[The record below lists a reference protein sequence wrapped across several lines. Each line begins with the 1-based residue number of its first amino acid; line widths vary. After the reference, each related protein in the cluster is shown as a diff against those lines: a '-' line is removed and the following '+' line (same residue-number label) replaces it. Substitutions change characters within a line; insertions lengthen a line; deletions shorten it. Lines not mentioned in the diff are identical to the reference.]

1 MTSPTTT
8 ASQPFA
14 AAAHAAVPDI
24 QGVEEATYRKIA
36 WRILPLLFVCYI
48 INYIDRANIGIA
60 QIQFKADLHFSD
72 LVYGIGA
79 GLFFVGF
86 LLFEVPSNLMLA
98 RMGARK
104 TLLRIMTLWGA
115 VSCAMMFVRTPM
127 EFYVARMLLGAA
139 EAGFFPGLILYL
151 SYWFPA
157 ERRARVT
164 ALSFVAIPIATMI
177 GAPTSGW
184 IMRQF
189 HEVHGLAGWQWMF
202 LLEGL
207 PAIVLG
213 IVVFFSLEDR
223 PESAKWLTADEKAR
237 LTQALSVERA
247 QKAGKAAH
255 GHGKGGTLAALADWR
270 VYVAGL
276 VSFCA
281 YVLASTIAFFA
292 PVVIQATGV
301 RDTFHVG
308 LLSALPPVVGIVAML
323 IVSRHS
329 DRHRE
334 RRWHAAL
341 PLMCAAI
348 SLMVMPYMSHNLVL
362 AVLLL
367 AIATAGHLSSL
378 SVFWT
383 IPSTY
388 LAPASAAAGIAV
400 VSSIGALGGLVGP
413 SVIGYIKSVTGNLAL
428 GLQVAGCIV
437 LFGGFLLL
445 IGIPARL
452 LPKTGAGGAGRA

>member
-1 MTSPTTT
+1 MTPHAST
-8 ASQPFA
+8 ASSAIEPPVQ
-14 AAAHAAVPDI
+14 AVS
-24 QGVEEATYRKIA
+24 EATYRTISR
-36 WRILPLLFVCYI
+36 RILPLLFVCYI
-48 INYIDRANIGIA
+48 INYIDRVNIGIA

-115 VSCAMMFVRTPM
+115 VSCATMFVRTPA
-127 EFYVARMLLGAA
+127 EFYLARILLGVA
-139 EAGFFPGLILYL
+139 EAGFFPGIILYL

-184 IMRQF
+184 IMRHF
-189 HEVHGLAGWQWMF
+189 HNLHGLAGWQWMF

-213 IVVFFSLEDR
+213 VIVFLRLEDR
-223 PESAKWLTADEKAR
+223 PESATWLDADEKTTLVGVLAEER
-237 LTQALSVERA
+237 RQRSKQNHHEGMLTALR
-247 QKAGKAAH
+247 
-255 GHGKGGTLAALADWR
+255 DWR
-270 VYVAGL
+270 VYIAGL

-292 PVVIQATGV
+292 PMVIQATGV
-301 RDTFHVG
+301 KDAFHVG
-308 LLSALPPVVGIVAML
+308 LLAALPPIAGIVTMIA
-323 IVSRHS
+323 VSRHS
-329 DRHRE
+329 DRQRE

-341 PLMCAAI
+341 PLMCAAA
-348 SLMVMPYMSHNLVL
+348 SLMALPFAAANLPL

-367 AIATAGHLSSL
+367 AVATAGHLSSL

-388 LAPASAAAGIAV
+388 LASTSAAAGIAI
-400 VSSIGALGGLVGP
+400 VSSIGSLGGLVGP
-413 SVIGYIKSVTGNLAL
+413 SIIGYVKSVTGSLSE
-428 GLQVAGCIV
+428 GLVVAGCIV
-437 LFGGFLLL
+437 LAGSIILLV
-445 IGIPARL
+445 GIPARL
-452 LPKTGAGGAGRA
+452 LPKGVPAR

>member
-1 MTSPTTT
+1 MTSHTTT
-8 ASQPFA
+8 ASQPFGGTDTPVA
-14 AAAHAAVPDI
+14 GQV
-24 QGVEEATYRKIA
+24 VEESTYRKIA
-36 WRILPLLFVCYI
+36 WRTLPLLFVCYI

-115 VSCAMMFVRTPM
+115 VSCAMMFVRTPT

-184 IMRQF
+184 IMRRF
-189 HEVHGLAGWQWMF
+189 HEIHGLAGWQWMF

-213 IVVFFSLEDR
+213 VVVFFALEDK
-223 PESAKWLTADEKAR
+223 PESAKWLSADEKAR
-237 LTQALSVERA
+237 LTSVLSEERR
-247 QKAGKAAH
+247 QKAGKSGH
-255 GHGKGGTLAALADWR
+255 GHGGTLAALGDWR

-292 PVVIQATGV
+292 PLVIQSTGV
-301 RDTFHVG
+301 KDTFHVG
-308 LLSALPPVVGIVAML
+308 LLSAIPPVVGIVSML

-334 RRWHAAL
+334 RRWHAAV
-341 PLMCAAI
+341 PLMFAAA

-362 AVLLL
+362 AVVLL

-413 SVIGYIKSVTGNLAL
+413 SVIGYVKSTTGSLAL
-428 GLQVAGCIV
+428 GLQVAGCFV
-437 LFGGFLLL
+437 LFGSILLL
-445 IGIPARL
+445 VGIPARL
-452 LPKTGAGGAGRA
+452 LPKGVSRR

>member
-1 MTSPTTT
+1 MTSHTTT
-8 ASQPFA
+8 ASQPFDGLATPA
-14 AAAHAAVPDI
+14 AAPA
-24 QGVEEATYRKIA
+24 VEEATYRRIA

-213 IVVFFSLEDR
+213 VIVFFSLEDR
-223 PESAKWLTADEKAR
+223 PESAKWLSADEKAR
-237 LTQALSVERA
+237 LTSVLGEERR
-247 QKAGKAAH
+247 QKAGKGRH
-255 GHGKGGTLAALADWR
+255 GGTLAALGDWR

-292 PVVIQATGV
+292 PVVIQSTGV

-308 LLSALPPVVGIVAML
+308 LLSAIPPVVGIVAML

-334 RRWHAAL
+334 RRWHAAV
-341 PLMCAAI
+341 PLMCAAL
-348 SLMVMPYMSHNLVL
+348 SLMVMPYLSHNLEL

-400 VSSIGALGGLVGP
+400 VSSIGAMGGLVGP
-413 SVIGYIKSVTGNLAL
+413 SVIGYVKSTTGSLAL
-428 GLQVAGCIV
+428 GLQVAGCFV
-437 LFGGFLLL
+437 LFGSILLL
-445 IGIPARL
+445 VGIPARL
-452 LPKTGAGGAGRA
+452 LPKGVSHS